1 MFTLQSCAIVP
12 KWLLLTERLAALVGS
27 RAVLFYSKVNDMTN
41 AASDVYP
48 QKECIL
54 ANSPTSHLP
63 MSSNEQVRHTLGG
76 ELWSALD
83 LVDLDVQIWM
93 SKCRLALDGL
103 QISWCVTLRYQPTAM
118 FEFHGGLVSLT
129 SKACGK

>member
-1 MFTLQSCAIVP
+1 MIR
-12 KWLLLTERLAALVGS
+12 E
-27 RAVLFYSKVNDMTN
+27 
-41 AASDVYP
+41 
-48 QKECIL
+48 
-54 ANSPTSHLP
+54 
-63 MSSNEQVRHTLGG
+63 TLGG

-118 FEFHGGLVSLT
+118 FEFHGGLVSLGYQVHPIIRLRGGCIVVA
-129 SKACGK
+129 SSE